1 MGSREYDGSMIPNS
15 KDDIPSLD
23 RYRSYLHFLARVQL
37 GPQLQAKLDN
47 SDVVQQTLLQAHR
60 AIDQFRG
67 STPEEMAGWLRQI
80 LSRNLAH
87 AIRDFG
93 RGMRDV
99 ARERSLEA
107 SLGESSVRLEGWL
120 AADQSSP
127 SQRAERNER
136 MLLVA
141 DAVEALSDVERQAVL
156 MHYWQG
162 LSPAEIAGQIDR
174 TPVAVASLLHR
185 TLKKLRGVLKKLE

>member
-1 MGSREYDGSMIPNS
+1 MIPDS

-23 RYRSYLHFLARVQL
+23 RYRSYLHFLARVQM
-37 GPQLQAKLDN
+37 GPRLQAKMDN

-60 AIDQFRG
+60 AMHQFRG

-87 AIRDFG
+87 AIRDFS
-93 RGMRDV
+93 RGKRDV

-107 SLGESSVRLEGWL
+107 SLEESSVRLEGWL
-120 AADQSSP
+120 AAGQSSP

-136 MLLVA
+136 MLQVA
-141 DAVEALSDVERQAVL
+141 DAVEALSDVQRQAVV

-162 LSPAEIAGQIDR
+162 LSPAAIADQIGC
-174 TPVAVASLLHR
+174 TPAAVASLLHR
-185 TLKKLRGVLKKLE
+185 ALVQLRGVLKHLE